1 MNHSH
6 FPNTLPGLSAN
17 RKNQRSRFGFS
28 LPEVTMAVGI
38 ASMAIV
44 LLLGLIPSGLS
55 SIRDASVTLSETRIF
70 QQVIGEIQ
78 GSNWGVT
85 SAGAGGGPMTY
96 SLLPNYN
103 QAKRY
108 FDDQGTPLGDQ
119 DANSLRLGY
128 VARISLNANSAGVA
142 VPGGVISPNMVAVTV
157 DIAAVPDPQFSFDG
171 TVPFKS
177 RTFVVTR
184 QY

>member
-1 MNHSH
+1 MNGS
-6 FPNTLPGLSAN
+6 PIPQKSRPSA
-17 RKNQRSRFGFS
+17 SGFS

-55 SIRDASVTLSETRIF
+55 SIRDASITLSETRIF
-70 QQVIGEIQ
+70 QQIVGEVQ
-78 GSNWGVT
+78 GSNWGV
-85 SAGAGGGPMTY
+85 SAGGAAGGPLSY

-128 VARISLNANSAGVA
+128 VARISLNANGTGVA
-142 VPGGVISPNMVAVTV
+142 VPGGVVSPNMVAVTV
-157 DIAAVPDPQFSFDG
+157 DVAAVPDPQFSFDG